1 MWASH
6 TGRMTRRNGATTV
19 TDWGGLVSVNTL
31 ERHPRVEVGAVKAE
45 SANGPRPAAQ
55 ANILPLPSDEHGH
68 PSLKQRNILVALTD
82 TLIDDEAVSVACSL
96 ARKRK
101 VEAFAVFGIQV
112 PRKRAL
118 DDEMPE
124 ETEKAT
130 RTLDAAKEVA
140 DQLQAPLETEIVHTR
155 HLGQTLIQEALDHE
169 CSLIVMGVSYQV
181 GVNGQFALSETAEY
195 VLKHAPCRVW
205 LVRGPCDSPNCLP
218 GQGA

>member
-1 MWASH
+1 M
-6 TGRMTRRNGATTV
+6 
-19 TDWGGLVSVNTL
+19 L
-31 ERHPRVEVGAVKAE
+31 ERQPHTVADAVKTDI
-45 SANGPRPAAQ
+45 PRRPAAQ
-55 ANILPLPSDEHGH
+55 ANILPLPADEQGRATY
-68 PSLKQRNILVALTD
+68 KQRNILVALTD
-82 TLIDDEAVSVACSL
+82 TMIDEEAVSVACSI

-101 VEAFAVFGIQV
+101 IEAYAVFGIQV

-118 DDEMPE
+118 DDDMPE
-124 ETEKAT
+124 ETDRAN

-155 HLGQTLIQEALDHE
+155 HLGQSLIQEAIDHE
-169 CSLIVMGVSYQV
+169 CALIVMGVSYRV

-218 GQGA
+218 GQSAERA

>member
-1 MWASH
+1 M
-6 TGRMTRRNGATTV
+6 
-19 TDWGGLVSVNTL
+19 DTL
-31 ERHPRVEVGAVKAE
+31 ERRPQIDTGAVKTE
-45 SANGPRPAAQ
+45 SVSGQRPAAQ
-55 ANILPLPSDEHGH
+55 ANILPLSADERGRTA
-68 PSLKQRNILVALTD
+68 LKQRNILVALTD

-101 VEAFAVFGIQV
+101 AEAIAVFGIQV

-118 DDEMPE
+118 DDDMPE
-124 ETEKAT
+124 ETEKAN

-155 HLGQTLIQEALDHE
+155 HLGQTLIQEAIDHD
-169 CSLIVMGVSYQV
+169 CALIVMGVSYQV

-205 LVRGPCDSPNCLP
+205 LVRGPCEPPNCLP
-218 GQGA
+218 GQSGERA

>member
-1 MWASH
+1 
-6 TGRMTRRNGATTV
+6 V
-19 TDWGGLVSVNTL
+19 DTL
-31 ERHPRVEVGAVKAE
+31 ERHPRVDADAVKAE
-45 SANGPRPAAQ
+45 TGARPAAQ
-55 ANILPLPSDEHGH
+55 ANILPVPSSEMGQA
-68 PSLKQRNILVALTD
+68 PAKQRNILVALTD
-82 TLIDDEAVSVACSL
+82 TMIDDEAVSVACSL

-124 ETEKAT
+124 ETDKAN

-155 HLGQTLIQEALDHE
+155 HLGQTLIQEALDHD
-169 CSLIVMGVSYQV
+169 CALIVMGVSYQV

-205 LVRGPCDSPNCLP
+205 LVRGPCDSPACLP
-218 GQGA
+218 GQNGERA

>member
-1 MWASH
+1 MN
-6 TGRMTRRNGATTV
+6 M
-19 TDWGGLVSVNTL
+19 L
-31 ERHPRVEVGAVKAE
+31 ERRSPADAGAVKAE
-45 SANGPRPAAQ
+45 SVPGQRPAAQ
-55 ANILPLPSDEHGH
+55 ANVLPMAAGERAPV
-68 PSLKQRNILVALTD
+68 SLKQRNILVALTD

-118 DDEMPE
+118 DEDMPE
-124 ETEKAT
+124 ETEKAN

-155 HLGQTLIQEALDHE
+155 HLGQALIQEAVDRG
-169 CSLIVMGVSYQV
+169 CALIVMGVSYQL
-181 GVNGQFALSETAEY
+181 GVNGQFALSETADY

-205 LVRGPCDSPNCLP
+205 LVRGPCDSPNCAP
-218 GQGA
+218 GQNGDRA

>member
-1 MWASH
+1 M
-6 TGRMTRRNGATTV
+6 
-19 TDWGGLVSVNTL
+19 DTL
-31 ERHPRVEVGAVKAE
+31 ERHPRVDAGAVKAE
-45 SANGPRPAAQ
+45 IGARPTAQ
-55 ANILPLPSDEHGH
+55 ANVLPIPSSEKGQA
-68 PSLKQRNILVALTD
+68 PAKQRNILVALTD
-82 TLIDDEAVSVACSL
+82 TTIDDEAVSVACSL

-124 ETEKAT
+124 ETEKAN

-140 DQLQAPLETEIVHTR
+140 DQLLAPLETEIVHTR
-155 HLGQTLIQEALDHE
+155 HLGQTLIQEALDHD
-169 CSLIVMGVSYQV
+169 CALIVMGVSYQV

-205 LVRGPCDSPNCLP
+205 LVRGPCDSPTCLP
-218 GQGA
+218 GQNGDRA